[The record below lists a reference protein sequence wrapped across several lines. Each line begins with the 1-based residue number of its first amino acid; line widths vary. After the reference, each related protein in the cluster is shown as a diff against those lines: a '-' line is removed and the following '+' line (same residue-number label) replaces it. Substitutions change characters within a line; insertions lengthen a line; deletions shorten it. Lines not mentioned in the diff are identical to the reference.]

1 MVGGLPTNRTA
12 NGFAVNP
19 VDPKVMYVA
28 TRDGLFRSTDGGA
41 HWAPVGKDLKN
52 MAAVTVN
59 PKRPDEVYAV
69 TVDGV
74 VTRSTDRGTTWQRL
88 R

>member
-1 MVGGLPTNRTA
+1 VGGLPTNRTV

-28 TRDGLFRSTDGGA
+28 MRDGLFRSTDGGA
-41 HWAPVGKDLKN
+41 RWTPVGKGLKN

-59 PKRPDEVYAV
+59 PRRPEDVYAA

-74 VTRSTDRGTTWQRL
+74 IFRSADGGTTWSRQK
-88 R
+88 

>member
-1 MVGGLPTNRTA
+1 MGGLPTNRTA

-28 TRDGLFRSTDGGA
+28 MRDGLYRSTDGGA
-41 HWAPVGKDLKN
+41 RWTPVGQGLKN

-59 PKRPDEVYAV
+59 PKRPDDVYAV

-74 VTRSTDRGTTWQRL
+74 VFRNTDNGSTWQRQ

>member
-1 MVGGLPTNRTA
+1 MGSLPTNRTV

-19 VDPKVMYVA
+19 VDPNVMYVA
-28 TRDGLFRSTDGGA
+28 MRDGLFRSTDGGA
-41 HWAPVGKDLKN
+41 HWTPVGKGLKN

-74 VTRSTDRGTTWQRL
+74 VFRSTDNGSTWQRQ

>member
-1 MVGGLPTNRTA
+1 MGGLPTNRTA

-19 VDPKVMYVA
+19 GDPQVMYVA
-28 TRDGLFRSTDGGA
+28 MRDGLYRSTDGGTR
-41 HWAPVGKDLKN
+41 WTPIGKGLKN

-74 VTRSTDRGTTWQRL
+74 LFRSTDQGTTWQRL